1 MKMTFDD
8 LYMNNDAWEDD
19 TLIII
24 VDTVTTYEL
33 EAFNADI
40 KFQNRRVASFNRN
53 AVLLAGG
60 DEIKYAKICSK
71 LS

>member
-1 MKMTFDD
+1 MTFDD

-24 VDTVTTYEL
+24 VDAVTSYEL

-40 KFQNRRVASFNRN
+40 KFQKS
-53 AVLLAGG
+53 
-60 DEIKYAKICSK
+60 
-71 LS
+71 